1 MADVDPLFVEPGA
14 GHGIDWANLPARIV
28 APIGSVRA
36 PPTGRRLGL
45 AGAYDYWHPLGL
57 GSAVPAAPLRSGRL
71 SRRKSRRGKR
81 QRRRAGDDRLA
92 NPVTYVPSRNAGPHR
107 DRARVGP
114 AATTTDSEIPRIE
127 ASRFAN
133 LTEYPRLRYRYLPE
147 PSKARQPPN
156 SGDRAGSPPRPVKG
170 MIPGT

>member
-1 MADVDPLFVEPGA
+1 VADVDPLFVEPGA

-71 SRRKSRRGKR
+71 SRRKSRRG
-81 QRRRAGDDRLA
+81 
-92 NPVTYVPSRNAGPHR
+92 NPA
-107 DRARVGP
+107 
-114 AATTTDSEIPRIE
+114 
-127 ASRFAN
+127 
-133 LTEYPRLRYRYLPE
+133 PRLTRGGAGRGGTSRSGKQAAGGPRVSQVLRL
-147 PSKARQPPN
+147 KN
-156 SGDRAGSPPRPVKG
+156 DLSGDRTRGRIALGPEGRQRGQVRWAAGERSLRPLRGKGPR
-170 MIPGT
+170 GTD